1 MAERRLRIGVLFGG
15 ESPEHEVSLQS
26 ARNVIEA
33 IDRDRYDIVLIG
45 IDRRGRWRLADES
58 GFLRNA
64 SDPRR
69 IRLPAGA
76 TPLAVACGQ
85 DAKIVP
91 LEPAAAASR
100 EATATGDPLP
110 RLDAVFPVLHGP
122 LGEDGAVQGLLRLAH
137 LPFVGPGVLGSAVC
151 MDKDVAKRLL
161 RDAGI
166 PVAPFLTVADREAAP
181 VWDGVVAALG
191 TPVFVKPANMGS
203 SVGVSCVDAVGDYE
217 RALDEA
223 FSFDTKV
230 LLERTIRGREIEL
243 SVLGNRN
250 PEASIPGEI
259 APRHEFYSYE
269 AKYLDEDGADLLI
282 PADLDP
288 DTTSRAQDLAVRAF
302 RALCCEGMSRVDL
315 FLTTEDCGDIPAGEL
330 IVNEINTIPGF
341 TRISMYP
348 KLWAASGVSYPE
360 LIDRLIGLAIERG
373 ERERRLASA
382 IDLATADDE

>member
-1 MAERRLRIGVLFGG
+1 MTDRRLRVGVLFGG

-26 ARNVIEA
+26 AKNVIEA
-33 IDRDRYDIVLIG
+33 IDRDRYDVVLIG
-45 IDRRGRWRLADES
+45 IDRRGRWWLADES
-58 GFLRNA
+58 RLLRNA

-69 IRLPAGA
+69 IRLPAGGK
-76 TPLAVACGQ
+76 PLAVACGR
-85 DAKIVP
+85 DAEIVP
-91 LEPAAAASR
+91 LDD
-100 EATATGDPLP
+100 ATGPLSA
-110 RLDAVFPVLHGP
+110 LDAVFPVLHGP
-122 LGEDGAVQGLLRLAH
+122 MGEDGAVQGLLRLAH

-166 PVAPFLTVADREAAP
+166 PVAPFLTVADRAQAPAWEAA
-181 VWDGVVAALG
+181 AKALG

-203 SVGVSCVDAVGDYE
+203 SVGVSRAASAREYE
-217 RALDEA
+217 GALDEA

-243 SVLGNRN
+243 SVLGNRH

-259 APRHEFYSYE
+259 APRHDFYSYE
-269 AKYLDEDGADLLI
+269 AKYLDEDGADLRI

-288 DTTSRAQDLAVRAF
+288 DTTSRARDLAVRAF
-302 RALCCEGMSRVDL
+302 RALCCEGMARVDL

-360 LIDRLIGLAIERG
+360 LVDRLIGLAIERA

-382 IDLATADDE
+382 IDLGAEDAG

>member
-1 MAERRLRIGVLFGG
+1 MAERRRRVGVLFGG

-26 ARNVIEA
+26 AKNVIEA
-33 IDRDRYDIVLIG
+33 IDRDRYDVVLIG
-45 IDRRGRWRLADES
+45 IDRRGRWWLADES

-69 IRLPAGA
+69 IRLPAA
-76 TPLAVACGQ
+76 TTPLAVTAGR
-85 DAKIVP
+85 DAEVVSLDP
-91 LEPAAAASR
+91 SAPGA
-100 EATATGDPLP
+100 PLP
-110 RLDAVFPVLHGP
+110 ALDAVFPVLHGP

-166 PVAPFLTVADREAAP
+166 PVAPFLTVARRDESPAWEA
-181 VWDGVVAALG
+181 VVEALG
-191 TPVFVKPANMGS
+191 APVFVKPANMGS
-203 SVGVSCVDAVGDYE
+203 SVGVSRVAAAADYA

-223 FSFDTKV
+223 FSFDTKI
-230 LLERTIRGREIEL
+230 LIERAVRGREIEL
-243 SVLGNRN
+243 SVLGNES
-250 PEASIPGEI
+250 PEASVPGEI
-259 APRHEFYSYE
+259 APRHDFYSYE
-269 AKYLDEDGADLLI
+269 AKYLDEGGADLLI
-282 PADLDP
+282 PADLDAE
-288 DTTSRAQDLAVRAF
+288 TTRRARELAVRAF
-302 RALCCEGMSRVDL
+302 RTLCCEGMARVDL
-315 FLTTEDCGDIPAGEL
+315 FLATEDCGEFPAGAF

-360 LIDRLIGLAIERG
+360 LIDRLIQLAIARA

-382 IDLATADDE
+382 IDLGGEEAP

>member
-1 MAERRLRIGVLFGG
+1 MTDRRLRVGVLFGG

-26 ARNVIEA
+26 AKNVIEA
-33 IDRDRYDIVLIG
+33 IDRDRYDVVLIG
-45 IDRRGRWRLADES
+45 IDRRGRWWLADES
-58 GFLRNA
+58 RLLRNA

-69 IRLPAGA
+69 IRLPAA
-76 TPLAVACGQ
+76 TTPLALACGR
-85 DAKIVP
+85 DADIVP
-91 LEPAAAASR
+91 LEPGAAARPA
-100 EATATGDPLP
+100 ADPLP
-110 RLDAVFPVLHGP
+110 ALDVVFPVLHGP
-122 LGEDGAVQGLLRLAH
+122 MGEDGAVQGLLRLAH
-137 LPFVGPGVLGSAVC
+137 IPFVGPGVLGSAVC

-166 PVAPFLTVADREAAP
+166 AVAPFLTVADRAQAPAWDAATK
-181 VWDGVVAALG
+181 ALG
-191 TPVFVKPANMGS
+191 APVFVKPANMGS
-203 SVGVSCVDAVGDYE
+203 SVGVSQAASAREYE
-217 RALDEA
+217 EALDEA

-259 APRHEFYSYE
+259 APRHDFYSYE
-269 AKYLDEDGADLLI
+269 AKYLDEDGADLRI

-288 DTTSRAQDLAVRAF
+288 DTTSRARNLAVAAF
-302 RALCCEGMSRVDL
+302 RALCCEGMARVDL

-360 LIDRLIGLAIERG
+360 LVDRLIGLAIERA

-382 IDLATADDE
+382 IDLGAEDAG

>member
-1 MAERRLRIGVLFGG
+1 MAEIPETTARRLRVGVLFGG

-26 ARNVIEA
+26 AKNVIEA
-33 IDRDRYDIVLIG
+33 IDRDRYDVVLIG
-45 IDRRGRWRLADES
+45 IDHRGRWRLADES

-69 IRLPAGA
+69 IRLPVGA
-76 TPLAVACGQ
+76 TPLAVACGR
-85 DAKIVP
+85 DPEIVP
-91 LEPAAAASR
+91 LAP
-100 EATATGDPLP
+100 GDPLP
-110 RLDAVFPVLHGP
+110 PLDVVFPVLHGP
-122 LGEDGAVQGLLRLAH
+122 MGEDGAVQGLLRLAH

-166 PVAPFLTVADREAAP
+166 PVAPFLTVSDREEAP
-181 VWDGVVAALG
+181 AWTEVVEALG

-203 SVGVSCVDAVGDYE
+203 SVGVSRVDTERNYE

-230 LLERTIRGREIEL
+230 LLERTIRGREIEI
-243 SVLGNRN
+243 SVLGNRT

-259 APRHEFYSYE
+259 APRHDFYSYE
-269 AKYLDEDGADLLI
+269 AKYLDEAGADLLI

-288 DTTSRAQDLAVRAF
+288 DTTSRARDLAIRAF

-315 FLTTEDCGDIPAGEL
+315 FLTTEDCGEVPAGEL

-360 LIDRLIGLAIERG
+360 LIDRLIRLAIERG
-373 ERERRLASA
+373 ERERRLAWA
-382 IDLATADDE
+382 IALATDDTDGDTE

>member
-1 MAERRLRIGVLFGG
+1 MTDRRLRVGVLFGG

-26 ARNVIEA
+26 AKNVIEA
-33 IDRDRYDIVLIG
+33 IDRDRYDVVLIG
-45 IDRRGRWRLADES
+45 IDRRGRWWLADES
-58 GFLRNA
+58 RFLRHA

-69 IRLPAGA
+69 IRLPAGG
-76 TPLAVACGQ
+76 TPLAVACGRESE
-85 DAKIVP
+85 IVP
-91 LEPAAAASR
+91 LDDDA
-100 EATATGDPLP
+100 DPLP
-110 RLDAVFPVLHGP
+110 ALDAVFPVLHGP
-122 LGEDGAVQGLLRLAH
+122 MGEDGAVQGLLRLAH

-161 RDAGI
+161 RDAAI
-166 PVAPFLTVADREAAP
+166 PVAPFLTVADRAQAPAWEAA
-181 VWDGVVAALG
+181 AKALG

-203 SVGVSCVDAVGDYE
+203 SVGVSRAASAREYE
-217 RALDEA
+217 GALDEA

-243 SVLGNRN
+243 SVLGNRH

-259 APRHEFYSYE
+259 APRHDFYSYE
-269 AKYLDEDGADLLI
+269 AKYLDEDGADLRI

-288 DTTSRAQDLAVRAF
+288 DTTSRARDLAVRAF
-302 RALCCEGMSRVDL
+302 RALCCEGMARVDL

-360 LIDRLIGLAIERG
+360 LVDRLIGLAIERA

-382 IDLATADDE
+382 IDLGAENAG

>member
-26 ARNVIEA
+26 AKNVIEA
-33 IDRDRYDIVLIG
+33 IDRDRYDVVLIG

-85 DAKIVP
+85 DAAIVP
-91 LEPAAAASR
+91 LEAD
-100 EATATGDPLP
+100 ATADPLP

-181 VWDGVVAALG
+181 AWEAVVEALG

-203 SVGVSCVDAVGDYE
+203 SVGVSCVDAAGDYG

-288 DTTSRAQDLAVRAF
+288 DTTSRTQDLAVRAF

-315 FLTTEDCGDIPAGEL
+315 FLTTEDCGDIPADEL

-382 IDLATADDE
+382 IDLATAVDE